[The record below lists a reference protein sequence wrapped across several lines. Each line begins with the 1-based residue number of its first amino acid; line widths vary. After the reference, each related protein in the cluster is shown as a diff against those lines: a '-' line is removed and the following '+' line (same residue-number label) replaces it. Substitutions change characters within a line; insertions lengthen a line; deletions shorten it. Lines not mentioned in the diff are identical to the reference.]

1 MGTNY
6 KETLFGVFWPDVK
19 KKGVPLKIV
28 FRVWVDRAFKVLKM
42 TFPKKVSILFLI
54 AAPSLGLTYNNF
66 IRMIFIERLV
76 KSFYSKKALIP
87 NLLKKD
93 NIIPK

>member
-6 KETLFGVFWPDVK
+6 KKALSRVLWPDVK
-19 KKGVPLKIV
+19 KKGVSLKMV
-28 FRVWVDRAFKVLKM
+28 FRICVDRAFKVLKM
-42 TFPKKVSILFLI
+42 TLSKKVSILFLI
-54 AAPSLGLTYNNF
+54 AASSLGLTHNNF
-66 IRMIFIERLV
+66 IRSIFIERFV

-93 NIIPK
+93 NIISK